1 MLYNFI
7 LVFLMLVVLMVFCTF
22 TGMTDLK
29 NHTGI
34 VTFFIQEQEM
44 KQELVEWEKEEQERR
59 DKELAIQQG
68 QQILSLAEVTRE
80 KSTPERVSFV
90 KKKTYSRSY
99 SIQ

>member
-1 MLYNFI
+1 
-7 LVFLMLVVLMVFCTF
+7 
-22 TGMTDLK
+22 MTDLK

-68 QQILSLAEVTRE
+68 QQILSVAEVTRE

-90 KKKTYSRSY
+90 KKKKKKKLQKKIQNSEKSY
-99 SIQ
+99 Q

>member
-1 MLYNFI
+1 
-7 LVFLMLVVLMVFCTF
+7 
-22 TGMTDLK
+22 MTDLK

-59 DKELAIQQG
+59 GKELAIQQG

-90 KKKTYSRSY
+90 LKKNYSRSY
-99 SIQ
+99 SIQQVVIYKIVFNVTI

>member
-1 MLYNFI
+1 
-7 LVFLMLVVLMVFCTF
+7 
-22 TGMTDLK
+22 MTDLK

-68 QQILSLAEVTRE
+68 QQILPLAEVTRE

-90 KKKTYSRSY
+90 KINYGRR
-99 SIQ
+99 